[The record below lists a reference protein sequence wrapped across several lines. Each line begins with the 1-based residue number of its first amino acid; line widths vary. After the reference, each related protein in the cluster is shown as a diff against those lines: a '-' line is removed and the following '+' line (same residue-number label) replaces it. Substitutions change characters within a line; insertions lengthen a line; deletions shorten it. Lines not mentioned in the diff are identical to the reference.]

1 MWKTERGVSR
11 ESVGA
16 TDASETG
23 SGQLVST
30 LTPPPKSGIA
40 RAARTDYWDR
50 YVIDVDSRARW
61 AAETIVMVGVL
72 YTAIYMPLQLGFGL
86 PLVRAVDG
94 VVTAIFCCDVMLQFF
109 YAYVDEGFPVNS
121 LRKCARRYASSWFV
135 VDLVAAS
142 PFYLMLM
149 VAHWVACL
157 WFAIGWASCDGDGR
171 SWITEYWPAFDADC
185 HSRSLPHEWP
195 HDLSHVY
202 VRCLYFALATM
213 SSLGYGGSPVATT
226 DGEYL

>member
-135 VDLVAAS
+135 VDLVAAF
-142 PFYLMLM
+142 PFYLMGAGLDSLQLIKTVRLLRLRRLIAKRTARSSGGNALRV
-149 VAHWVACL
+149 VAVVA
-157 WFAIGWASCDGDGR
+157 I
-171 SWITEYWPAFDADC
+171 
-185 HSRSLPHEWP
+185 
-195 HDLSHVY
+195 
-202 VRCLYFALATM
+202 
-213 SSLGYGGSPVATT
+213 
-226 DGEYL
+226 